1 MTERIYPLGAGKIKL
16 VSTDWLLAHLSDKD
30 QVILDAQPDIH
41 DYITEHIPDAIH
53 INEGVLR
60 VPWHGLPEQ
69 WMPPE
74 AIQPVLRRLGLK
86 ADMPV
91 VVYSGLGPFKA
102 WGDGLGQ
109 TMVAYSLARFGHN
122 NVLVL
127 DGGID
132 KWKAEGKPLTKLFPK
147 CDDSGFI
154 VHLQR
159 DYFLSYEE
167 FKLVKD
173 RPDVLL
179 LDARPAPVYEGQ
191 GPWIAPGHI
200 PGAVNLP
207 WPSLMEP
214 NNRCLLKPDAEVQLL
229 LAAAGVTPEK
239 TLVVYCGTG
248 REATNELLLFKFYLG
263 YPNVK
268 LYEGSFTEWTA
279 HPENPTVV
287 GKSPR

>member
-1 MTERIYPLGAGKIKL
+1 MTERIYPLGAGKVKL
-16 VSTDWLLAHLSDKD
+16 VSTDWLLAHLSDKELM
-30 QVILDAQPDIH
+30 ILDAQPDIH
-41 DYITEHIPDAIH
+41 DYITEHIPEAIH
-53 INEGVLR
+53 IGEGLLR
-60 VPWHGLPEQ
+60 VAWHGLPGQ
-69 WMPPE
+69 WAPPE
-74 AIQPVLRRLGLK
+74 AIQPAIRRLGLS
-86 ADMPV
+86 ANVPV
-91 VVYSGLGPFKA
+91 VVYSGAGPFKG

-109 TMVAYSLARFGHN
+109 TMVAYSLARFGHD

-132 KWKAEGKPLTKLFPK
+132 KWKAEGKPLTKVFPK

-159 DYFLSYEE
+159 DFFLSYEE
-167 FKLVKD
+167 FKRVKD
-173 RPDVLL
+173 RPGVLL
-179 LDARPAPVYEGQ
+179 LDARPTPVYESQ

-200 PGAVNLP
+200 TGAVNLP
-207 WPSLMEP
+207 WPRLMEP
-214 NNRCLLKPDAEVQLL
+214 DNMCLLKPDADLQLL
-229 LAAAGVTPEK
+229 LAAAGVSPDK
-239 TLVVYCGTG
+239 TIVIYCGTG
-248 REATNELLLFKFYLG
+248 REATNEFLLFKFYLG